1 MKDINELKVLKEY
14 LDYLVELADSIYS
27 HSNITDNDYQ
37 SLFVESELFCKRI
50 LNANSLPSSLR
61 TQLLELKLPKM
72 KEEFSLW
79 HALKLMKKRDR
90 NHNDKF
96 EIKRREN
103 ILIFKER
110 LNGLLL
116 LINAKS

>member
-1 MKDINELKVLKEY
+1 
-14 LDYLVELADSIYS
+14 
-27 HSNITDNDYQ
+27 
-37 SLFVESELFCKRI
+37 

-90 NHNDKF
+90 NYNDKF